1 MMHRLIRLLVKVF
14 ADVFA
19 FISSTAFMKIRG
31 ILINRLLLIVGVILL
46 LLPTVICAEEDFC
59 CERTLAFEPV
69 EMPPEQ
75 ERDISG
81 MLESNFLEGIN
92 IYDHRDDCPIKILV
106 KNLLEIDSAPTNPIW
121 KEDLEYVF
129 LSKLRLDTI
138 DYLIPGYWEEG
149 YEGQPNYV
157 QGHAWGNYSIDIRLV
172 NIQFNEKVWEGYTIW
187 NGGPWGQTERLPDE
201 TTPNAVED
209 LGASMSPSI
218 DKLIYDYERSPMNC
232 VVEMDRETV
241 STGEEITIRLTGL
254 TDDKGRT
261 SRSWQRLVI
270 RLEQGEIIN
279 ATKHQ
284 DENQWVVLVGEGDV
298 ILQYKAPRFCQ
309 KEKETLTVFNSCCW
323 GGPGRPL
330 PGTPPKK
337 KLTSKTFDIIP
348 SHPVQCRVKPEKEEV
363 GEGQEIDIVL
373 SDFRDALQQPSREFN
388 RIIVHAYEGEIING
402 DRCEAGPDYR
412 VFRLDEQSITVR
424 YRAPKNGDANSDKI
438 TVYNSCEILPLEKS
452 PLRVTRPH
460 EEIATCELRLL
471 HYAWNGTLNL
481 EVTRRFQC
489 NAEEKTSEF
498 GRREVRAND
507 EITQKVN
514 LTIGM
519 DDFDLTK
526 QPAIPGTHLIRDASG
541 EMNGQHNREHFTASR
556 SDKTWCYIQKWIS
569 PGSWNTRQET
579 WSGQSDR
586 QIKKENINL
595 LITKDIEL
603 NKEAMQDLQ
612 KQMQEAAKNND
623 LAAIQELKGQMV
635 GMVQGNQD
643 NNTIPIR
650 IRIEI
655 VFDITEKDLVKM
667 TWEYKGDDV
676 CLETDDKNE
685 SGTNNIELPI
695 ALPMAA
701 ELKGTYIRGKD
712 GRDTITATI
721 NMTETSPGMFCTD
734 ICPEATTTINGQINL
749 ERQRK

>member
-1 MMHRLIRLLVKVF
+1 LQSEIADWQSRSSDIMNIGSGWSFPEYAFKVDFVSGLPPEEVHPVNSRLVVSRLTVEMYFLGEEEELVNRW
-14 ADVFA
+14 
-19 FISSTAFMKIRG
+19 TALGVLTTDRLGQTRG
-31 ILINRLLLIVGVILL
+31 IGLDRQLSHLIN
-46 LLPTVICAEEDFC
+46 E
-59 CERTLAFEPV
+59 
-69 EMPPEQ
+69 
-75 ERDISG
+75 
-81 MLESNFLEGIN
+81 
-92 IYDHRDDCPIKILV
+92 
-106 KNLLEIDSAPTNPIW
+106 
-121 KEDLEYVF
+121 
-129 LSKLRLDTI
+129 
-138 DYLIPGYWEEG
+138 
-149 YEGQPNYV
+149 
-157 QGHAWGNYSIDIRLV
+157 
-172 NIQFNEKVWEGYTIW
+172 
-187 NGGPWGQTERLPDE
+187 
-201 TTPNAVED
+201 
-209 LGASMSPSI
+209 
-218 DKLIYDYERSPMNC
+218 
-232 VVEMDRETV
+232 
-241 STGEEITIRLTGL
+241 
-254 TDDKGRT
+254 
-261 SRSWQRLVI
+261 
-270 RLEQGEIIN
+270 
-279 ATKHQ
+279 
-284 DENQWVVLVGEGDV
+284 
-298 ILQYKAPRFCQ
+298 
-309 KEKETLTVFNSCCW
+309 
-323 GGPGRPL
+323 
-330 PGTPPKK
+330 GTPYHVLAWSFEKK
-337 KLTSKTFDIIP
+337 PD
-348 SHPVQCRVKPEKEEV
+348 QCRVKPEKEEV

-424 YRAPKNGDANSDKI
+424 YRAPKNSDANSDKI

-452 PLRVTRPH
+452 PLRVTCPH

-734 ICPEATTTINGQINL
+734 ICPDATTTINGQINL